1 MRSGDHEIPYSL
13 VTAMD
18 LDGLIDANRSHAS
31 TGAPPIVLNEWAA
44 RDLGAR
50 TGDPL
55 TLEYYVWQEPGQ
67 LLTRTANFQI
77 TAVIPIKGAA
87 ADRNL
92 APVFPGI
99 TDSATLADWDP
110 PFPIDLRGVRRVDEE
125 YWREYRTT
133 PKAFIPFDVGQ
144 GLWRS
149 RYGDRTST
157 RVLVPAGEAPGEA
170 LARYTD
176 RLRAIA

>member
-1 MRSGDHEIPYSL
+1 TLKDMLRRRSRLDDVEVTVGLLNVPDQGAVLSVGSGRGLLDAPRAAAAEQAAATAGMDARPVFTYLANRMRSGDHEIPYSL

-87 ADRNL
+87 
-92 APVFPGI
+92 
-99 TDSATLADWDP
+99 
-110 PFPIDLRGVRRVDEE
+110 
-125 YWREYRTT
+125 
-133 PKAFIPFDVGQ
+133 
-144 GLWRS
+144 
-149 RYGDRTST
+149 
-157 RVLVPAGEAPGEA
+157 
-170 LARYTD
+170 
-176 RLRAIA
+176 